1 MAGETTPFAV
11 NTRGRFVRVQLRQKN
26 FLALAEVEVLGP
38 AKGALVADTAP
49 VGGGRISL
57 ALKMNARQSST
68 AFGGDASRAVDGERN
83 GVFARASVSHTAL
96 EKEPW
101 WEVDLGRTEEV
112 AEIRLWNRTD
122 EHSDRLANFHVFVS
136 EWPFFSNSLEA
147 TRGIPA
153 IWNGF
158 SPGTAG
164 ESVQIKVGAKGRF
177 VRVQLL
183 GNNYLSL
190 AEVEVL
196 GAGAAAAP
204 DREAHVP
211 TTVVRAAQVG
221 APRSSPPEA
230 IDAGRLIEDVGVFR
244 SAAARQPG
252 EAWRRYLTQGASE
265 RLQGVEKYFLDGLP
279 SEIGWSY
286 FFHGALHVVSPYHE
300 QTAVAVF
307 YHPWSD
313 TALITLWQ
321 RRQGRSLI
329 IRADVVPGDAIRA
342 PAQARV
348 DLPPLWLRQVDQI
361 APVLTVPMAA
371 GETLR
376 AFTAMFPSEAAKQK
390 TPVRSAARDELES
403 VLESGSRMELLG
415 AVAAAR
421 LRKCFDGLQRYATAP
436 ELAPIREMTG
446 KLQAELSR
454 GDFNS
459 LGGPTGETL
468 PETLALLLR
477 LQAQLPGFSVL
488 AMTTTP
494 NSTQVFL
501 GHPGEP
507 RYVLAVWYE
516 IPGGAP
522 RLRRVDFINHDQA
535 FLLGDKLRAL
545 VTEAAAGTPSK

>member
-1 MAGETTPFAV
+1 
-11 NTRGRFVRVQLRQKN
+11 
-26 FLALAEVEVLGP
+26 
-38 AKGALVADTAP
+38 
-49 VGGGRISL
+49 
-57 ALKMNARQSST
+57 
-68 AFGGDASRAVDGERN
+68 
-83 GVFARASVSHTAL
+83 
-96 EKEPW
+96 
-101 WEVDLGRTEEV
+101 
-112 AEIRLWNRTD
+112 
-122 EHSDRLANFHVFVS
+122 
-136 EWPFFSNSLEA
+136 
-147 TRGIPA
+147 
-153 IWNGF
+153 
-158 SPGTAG
+158 
-164 ESVQIKVGAKGRF
+164 
-177 VRVQLL
+177 
-183 GNNYLSL
+183 
-190 AEVEVL
+190 
-196 GAGAAAAP
+196 
-204 DREAHVP
+204 
-211 TTVVRAAQVG
+211 
-221 APRSSPPEA
+221 
-230 IDAGRLIEDVGVFR
+230 
-244 SAAARQPG
+244 
-252 EAWRRYLTQGASE
+252 
-265 RLQGVEKYFLDGLP
+265 
-279 SEIGWSY
+279 
-286 FFHGALHVVSPYHE
+286 
-300 QTAVAVF
+300 
-307 YHPWSD
+307 
-313 TALITLWQ
+313 
-321 RRQGRSLI
+321 
-329 IRADVVPGDAIRA
+329 
-342 PAQARV
+342 
-348 DLPPLWLRQVDQI
+348 
-361 APVLTVPMAA
+361 MAA